1 MKYNILYHPKVE
13 EDMKS
18 LDNNVQL
25 MVLKKIKKLSE
36 QPELGQ
42 PLGNKAGM
50 NLTGYKK
57 IYVCNKQI
65 RIIYKINKDKIE
77 IYIIAIG
84 KRDYME
90 IYKEAN
96 KRISNK

>member
-50 NLTGYKK
+50 NLISMKK
-57 IYVCNKQI
+57 N
-65 RIIYKINKDKIE
+65 
-77 IYIIAIG
+77 
-84 KRDYME
+84 
-90 IYKEAN
+90 
-96 KRISNK
+96 